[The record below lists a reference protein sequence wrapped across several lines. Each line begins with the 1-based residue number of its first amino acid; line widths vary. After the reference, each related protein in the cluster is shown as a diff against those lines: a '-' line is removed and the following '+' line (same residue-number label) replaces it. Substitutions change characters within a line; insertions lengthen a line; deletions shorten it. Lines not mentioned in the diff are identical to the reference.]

1 MGRVV
6 SSDLQAVA
14 SGVVSSDLQAV
25 ASGDWDLTADVVVVG
40 YGAAGAAAALE
51 ATEAG
56 AQVLVLERFAGGG
69 ASALSG
75 GIIYAGGGTSVQ
87 HDAGVRDTPEQMLAY
102 LEREVGTAVTPET
115 LRRFVAE
122 SPALIEWLKGHGVP
136 FEASLCPYK
145 TSYPNDSYY
154 LYYSG
159 SEVSGYG
166 REVATPA
173 QRGHRVKGKGTSGK
187 KLTGPL
193 AASASRRGVRV
204 ETLTQVTRLITD
216 ANGAVIG
223 VECESLRDA
232 PGRIRDRY
240 TRIAKIAAKP
250 GIYYPPLRKALE
262 RRLAKL
268 DRRYRT
274 TIRVRARR
282 GVVLS
287 AGGFIA
293 NREMLRE
300 YGPQYRGGLALGTTG
315 DDGRG
320 IRMAE
325 QVGAATDR
333 MGNISAWRF
342 ILPPSA
348 FTGSVLVDAEGRR
361 VIDETRYGAAVGHAL
376 ITEHGGKGWL
386 LADNELMRT
395 AISQIRTQSAWFQR
409 GQFEAMRRGAV
420 RGETLGAVAA
430 KAGIN
435 ADGLRATVAEHNAAI
450 TNGAPDPVGKPA
462 EFTKTVG
469 AGPFW
474 LLDVGIKP
482 SVINPCP
489 MLTLGGVVVDED
501 TGAVKSTAGTD
512 IPGLFAAGRTA
523 IGICSDSY
531 VSGLS
536 LADCIFSG
544 RRAGRFAA
552 DTVGLS
558 RAALPEATTVEG
570 N

>member
-1 MGRVV
+1 MG
-6 SSDLQAVA
+6 LE
-14 SGVVSSDLQAV
+14 
-25 ASGDWDLTADVVVVG
+25 WDLAADVVVVG
-40 YGAAGAAAALE
+40 FGAAGAAAALE
-51 ATEAG
+51 ATDAG
-56 AQVLVLERFAGGG
+56 AQVLVLERFTGGG

-87 HDAGVRDTPEQMLAY
+87 HEAGVRDTPEQMLAY
-102 LEREVGTAVTPET
+102 LEREVGTAVRPET

-122 SPALIEWLKGHGVP
+122 SPAMIEWLQGHGVP

-166 REVATPA
+166 REVAVPA

-193 AASASRRGVRV
+193 AASAARRGVRV
-204 ETLTQVTRLITD
+204 EALTQATRLIVD
-216 ANGAVIG
+216 DNGTVIG
-223 VECESLRDA
+223 VECETLRDA
-232 PGRIRDRY
+232 PGAVRDRY
-240 TRIAKIAAKP
+240 ARMAKIAAKP

-262 RRLAKL
+262 RRLVKL

-274 TIRVRARR
+274 TIRIQARR

-293 NREMLRE
+293 NRDMLRE
-300 YGPQYRGGLALGTTG
+300 YGPRYRGGLALGTTA
-315 DDGRG
+315 DDGSG
-320 IRMAE
+320 IRMAR

-348 FTGSVLVDAEGRR
+348 FTGSVLVDADGRR

-376 ITEHGGKGWL
+376 ITEHDGKGWL
-386 LADNELMRT
+386 LADDKLMRT
-395 AISQIRTQSAWFQR
+395 AIGQIRTQSAWFQR
-409 GQFEAMRRGAV
+409 GQFEAMRRTAV
-420 RGETLGAVAA
+420 RGATLDAAAA

-450 TNGAPDPVGKPA
+450 ENGAPDPVGKPA

-489 MLTLGGVVVDED
+489 MLTLGGVVVDES
-501 TGAVKSTAGTD
+501 TGAVQSTAGTD

-523 IGICSDSY
+523 VGICSDSY

-552 DTVGLS
+552 GVDGLS
-558 RAALPEATTVEG
+558 RAAVPEATTVEG